1 MNHDQNKLNNF
12 LIKKYAEFIS
22 DRRKEFIDEVLQ
34 NRTEHLTIVVEDLID
49 PHNINAIFRTGEC
62 FGVQH
67 FHIIDNI
74 QKFHIGRGVSK
85 GATKW
90 IDIHRYD
97 QADINNSK
105 EAIEKLKL
113 KGYQILATSPDENAV
128 SFKSVDISQPT
139 ALIFGNERDGI
150 SQTVKDE
157 ADQLI
162 KIPMFGFTESFNV
175 SVAAGIL
182 IQEFTTKI
190 RKEVSDWG
198 LSESQINDYKL
209 QWYKKSMAR
218 PDYYH
223 DYFVKAFELEN
234 N

>member
-1 MNHDQNKLNNF
+1 
-12 LIKKYAEFIS
+12 
-22 DRRKEFIDEVLQ
+22 
-34 NRTEHLTIVVEDLID
+34 
-49 PHNINAIFRTGEC
+49 
-62 FGVQH
+62 
-67 FHIIDNI
+67 
-74 QKFHIGRGVSK
+74 
-85 GATKW
+85 
-90 IDIHRYD
+90 
-97 QADINNSK
+97 
-105 EAIEKLKL
+105 
-113 KGYQILATSPDENAV
+113 
-128 SFKSVDISQPT
+128 
-139 ALIFGNERDGI
+139 
-150 SQTVKDE
+150 
-157 ADQLI
+157 
-162 KIPMFGFTESFNV
+162 MFGFTESFNV